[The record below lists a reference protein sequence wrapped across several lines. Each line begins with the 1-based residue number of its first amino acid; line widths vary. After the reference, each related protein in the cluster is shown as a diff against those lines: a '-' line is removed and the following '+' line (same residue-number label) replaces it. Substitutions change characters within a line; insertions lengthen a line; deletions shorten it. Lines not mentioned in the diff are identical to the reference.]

1 MQLAQWTTNMK
12 LITEHLDEELSYLVE
27 KDEKGN
33 KKTFIEGVFM
43 QADKLNKNKR
53 IYPKNVLSSA
63 TAKYVKEQ
71 VSKGRAVGELNHPDG
86 PAINLDKVSHRI
98 TELKFEGNNVVG
110 KALVLDTPMGN
121 IVKGLV
127 EGGCKLGV
135 SSRGMGTVE
144 QKNGQTFVKDDFVL
158 STVDIV
164 QDPSAPEA
172 FVDGIMEGVE
182 WIWENGLLKPQQIE
196 KYETEIRKASSSEL
210 IEAQKRVFSDFL
222 SKL

>member
-1 MQLAQWTTNMK
+1 MK
-12 LITEHLDEELSYLVE
+12 FIVEHLEQELNYLTEE
-27 KDEKGN
+27 KNG
-33 KKTFIEGVFM
+33 KKQTFIEGVFM

-53 IYPKNVLSSA
+53 IYPKSILEKA
-63 TAKYVKEQ
+63 TNKYIKEQ
-71 VSKGRAVGELNHPDG
+71 VKTGRAVGELNHPDG
-86 PAINLDKVSHRI
+86 PSINLDKVSHRI

-127 EGGCKLGV
+127 DGGCKLGV

-144 QKNGQTFVKDDFVL
+144 NKNGQTFVKDDFVL

-164 QDPSAPEA
+164 QDPSAPQA

-182 WIWENGLLKPQQIE
+182 WICESGVFVPQQIE

-210 IEAQKRVFSDFL
+210 AEAQRRVFSDFL

>member
-1 MQLAQWTTNMK
+1 MK
-12 LITEHLDEELSYLVE
+12 LIVEHLEQELSYLTE
-27 KDEKGN
+27 ADKNG
-33 KKTFIEGVFM
+33 KKNVFIEGVFM

-53 IYPKNVLSSA
+53 IYPKEVLQKA
-63 TAKYVKEQ
+63 TEKYIKEQ
-71 VSKGRAVGELNHPDG
+71 VKTGRAVGELNHPEG
-86 PAINLDKVSHRI
+86 PSINLDKVSHRI

-127 EGGCKLGV
+127 DGGVKLGV

-144 QKNGQTFVKDDFVL
+144 NKDGQTFVKNDFVL

-164 QDPSAPEA
+164 QDPSAPQA
-172 FVDGIMEGVE
+172 FVNGIMEGVE
-182 WIWENGLLKPQQIE
+182 WIYENGLLKPQQIE
-196 KYETEIRKASSSEL
+196 RYETEIRKASSSEL
-210 IEAQKRVFSDFL
+210 LEAQKRVFSDFL

>member
-1 MQLAQWTTNMK
+1 MK
-12 LITEHLDEELSYLVE
+12 FIVEHLEQELNYLTEE
-27 KDEKGN
+27 KNG
-33 KKTFIEGVFM
+33 KKQTFIEGVFM

-53 IYPKNVLSSA
+53 IYPKEVLSKA
-63 TAKYVKEQ
+63 TNKYIKEQ

-127 EGGCKLGV
+127 DGGVKLGV

-144 QKNGQTFVKDDFVL
+144 NKNGQTVVKNDFVL
-158 STVDIV
+158 ATVDIV
-164 QDPSAPEA
+164 QDPSAPQA

-182 WIWENGLLKPQQIE
+182 WICESGVFIPQQIE

-210 IEAQKRVFSDFL
+210 AEAQRRVFSDFL

>member
-1 MQLAQWTTNMK
+1 MK
-12 LITEHLDEELSYLVE
+12 LIVEHLEQELSYLTE
-27 KDEKGN
+27 ADKNG
-33 KKTFIEGVFM
+33 KKNVFIEGVFM

-53 IYPKNVLSSA
+53 IYPKEVLQKA
-63 TAKYVKEQ
+63 TEKYIKEQ
-71 VSKGRAVGELNHPDG
+71 VKTGRAVGELNHPEG
-86 PAINLDKVSHRI
+86 PSINLDKVSHRI

-127 EGGCKLGV
+127 DGGVKLGV

-144 QKNGQTFVKDDFVL
+144 NKNGQTFVKDDFVL

-164 QDPSAPEA
+164 QDPSAPQA
-172 FVDGIMEGVE
+172 FVNGIMEGVE
-182 WIWENGLLKPQQIE
+182 WIYENGLLKPQQIE
-196 KYETEIRKASSSEL
+196 RYETEIRKASSSEL
-210 IEAQKRVFSDFL
+210 LEAQKRVFSDFL

>member
-1 MQLAQWTTNMK
+1 MK
-12 LITEHLDEELSYLVE
+12 LITEHLDKLKYTTEAKDDGE
-27 KDEKGN
+27 KN
-33 KKTFIEGVFM
+33 VFIEGIFM
-43 QADKLNKNKR
+43 QAEQQNRNKR
-53 IYPKNVLSSA
+53 IYPKAVLKAA
-63 TAKYVKEQ
+63 TDRYVKEQ
-71 VSKGRAVGELNHPDG
+71 VKTGRACGELNHPEG

-98 TELKFEGNNVVG
+98 TDLKWEGNNVVG
-110 KALVLDTPMGN
+110 KALVLDTPMGK

-144 QKNGQTFVKDDFVL
+144 QKEGKTYVKDDFVL

-164 QDPSAPEA
+164 QDPSAPSA
-172 FVDGIMEGVE
+172 FVEGIMEGVE

-196 KYETEIRKASSSEL
+196 EYETEINKVPLGRVS
-210 IEAQKRVFSDFL
+210 EAQERIFNDFL

>member
-1 MQLAQWTTNMK
+1 MK
-12 LITEHLDEELSYLVE
+12 LIVEHLEQELSYLTE
-27 KDEKGN
+27 ADKNG
-33 KKTFIEGVFM
+33 KKNVFIEGVFM

-53 IYPKNVLSSA
+53 IYPKEVLQKA
-63 TAKYVKEQ
+63 TEKYVREQ
-71 VSKGRAVGELNHPDG
+71 VKTGRAVGELNHPDG
-86 PAINLDKVSHRI
+86 PSINLDKVSHRI

-127 EGGCKLGV
+127 DGGVKLGV

-144 QKNGQTFVKDDFVL
+144 NKNGQTFVKDDFVL

-164 QDPSAPEA
+164 QDPSAPQA
-172 FVDGIMEGVE
+172 FVNGIMEGVD
-182 WIWENGLLKPQQIE
+182 WIYENGLLKPQQIE

-210 IEAQKRVFSDFL
+210 LEAQKRVFSDFL

>member
-1 MQLAQWTTNMK
+1 MK
-12 LITEHLDEELSYLVE
+12 LITEHLDKLDYITEAKDNGE
-27 KDEKGN
+27 KDV
-33 KKTFIEGVFM
+33 FIEGIFM
-43 QADKLNKNKR
+43 QAEQENRNKR
-53 IYPKNVLSSA
+53 IYPKADLKSA
-63 TAKYVKEQ
+63 TDRYVKEQ
-71 VSKGRAVGELNHPDG
+71 VKTGRACGELNHPEG

-98 TELKFEGNNVVG
+98 TELNWEGNNVVG
-110 KALVLDTPMGN
+110 KALVLDTPMGK

-144 QKNGQTFVKDDFVL
+144 QKEGKSYVKDDFVL

-164 QDPSAPEA
+164 QDPSAPSA
-172 FVDGIMEGVE
+172 FVEGIMEGVE

-196 KYETEIRKASSSEL
+196 EYETEINKVPLGRVS
-210 IEAQKRVFSDFL
+210 EAQERIFNDFL

>member
-1 MQLAQWTTNMK
+1 MK
-12 LITEHLDEELSYLVE
+12 LIVEHLEQELSYLTE
-27 KDEKGN
+27 ADKNG
-33 KKTFIEGVFM
+33 KKNVFIEGVFM

-53 IYPKNVLSSA
+53 IYPKEVLQKA
-63 TAKYVKEQ
+63 TEKYIKEQ
-71 VSKGRAVGELNHPDG
+71 VKTGRAVGELNHPEG
-86 PAINLDKVSHRI
+86 PSINLDKVSHRI

-127 EGGCKLGV
+127 DGGVKLGV

-144 QKNGQTFVKDDFVL
+144 NKNGQTFVKNDFVL

-164 QDPSAPEA
+164 QDPSAPQA
-172 FVDGIMEGVE
+172 FVNGIMEGVD
-182 WIWENGLLKPQQIE
+182 WIYENGLLKPQQIE

-210 IEAQKRVFSDFL
+210 VEA
-222 SKL
+222 

>member
-1 MQLAQWTTNMK
+1 MK
-12 LITEHLDEELSYLVE
+12 FIVEHLEQELNYLTEE
-27 KDEKGN
+27 KNG
-33 KKTFIEGVFM
+33 KKQTFIEGVFM

-53 IYPKNVLSSA
+53 IYPKPILEKA
-63 TAKYVKEQ
+63 TNKYVKEQ
-71 VSKGRAVGELNHPDG
+71 VKTGRAVGELNHPDG
-86 PAINLDKVSHRI
+86 PSINLDKVSHRI

-127 EGGCKLGV
+127 DGGCKLGV

-144 QKNGQTFVKDDFVL
+144 NKNGQTVVKDDFVL

-164 QDPSAPEA
+164 QDPSAPQA

-182 WIWENGLLKPQQIE
+182 WICESGVFVPQQIE

-210 IEAQKRVFSDFL
+210 AEAQRRVFSDFL